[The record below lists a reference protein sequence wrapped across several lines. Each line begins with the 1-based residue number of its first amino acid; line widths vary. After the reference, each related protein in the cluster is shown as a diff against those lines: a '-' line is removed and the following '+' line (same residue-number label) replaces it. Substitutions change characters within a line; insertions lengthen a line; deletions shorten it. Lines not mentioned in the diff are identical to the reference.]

1 MSRRS
6 HEKRLKEYG
15 FWLNSLRYVD
25 QNDQDPM
32 TILEGSA
39 EFMATLES
47 ETIKAAANQYLNMQ
61 NYAKFVLLPDST
73 ATPETESD
81 SR

>member
-6 HEKRLKEYG
+6 HEKRLRENG
-15 FWLNSLRYVD
+15 FWLNSLRFVD

-32 TILEGSA
+32 TILEGSSK
-39 EFMATLES
+39 FMATLTPEM
-47 ETIKAAANQYLNMQ
+47 IKDAANRYLNTE
-61 NYAKFVLLPDST
+61 NFAKFVLLPDPD
-73 ATPETESD
+73 AAPPVESD